1 MENSNFWWVVWSG
14 EVFFL
19 FFLFFFDKTNI
30 ISEKKSDFENFTFK
44 YLNFIFLFHIRVYPD
59 NKIWANVAKIKTD
72 ISQISNFKSEL
83 EKDINWGII
92 ARFLGFL
99 YISRYLSNLRFISEK
114 ASFLKL
120 ILILINTNQKI
131 VGNTLFFVLV
141 ILMDRIYSDFSR
153 GSVLKKKM
161 DIPFFLRLTLA
172 FKIDIFLAFKRK

>member
-1 MENSNFWWVVWSG
+1 MERVFSIYFLNWQNQQYFW
-14 EVFFL
+14 
-19 FFLFFFDKTNI
+19 
-30 ISEKKSDFENFTFK
+30 KKSDFEYFTFK

-72 ISQISNFKSEL
+72 ISQILNFKSKL
-83 EKDINWGII
+83 EKDKNWRLI

-131 VGNTLFFVLV
+131 VWTLCSCSRRYLVWNILFF
-141 ILMDRIYSDFSR
+141 
-153 GSVLKKKM
+153 
-161 DIPFFLRLTLA
+161 FLSG
-172 FKIDIFLAFKRK
+172 